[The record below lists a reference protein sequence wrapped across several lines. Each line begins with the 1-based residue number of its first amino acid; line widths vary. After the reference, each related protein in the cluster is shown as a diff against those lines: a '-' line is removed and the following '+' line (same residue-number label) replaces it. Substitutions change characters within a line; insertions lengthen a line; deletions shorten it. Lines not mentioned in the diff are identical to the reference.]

1 MVGRELPKLET
12 WVRFPSPVPLL
23 YRKQLFLN
31 ACGFSLHFK
40 KTSIPEAFAFRKIN
54 FPHSR
59 FPGIPGEF
67 PDKKMPLPLPLRR
80 KQPPPAQ
87 P

>member
-1 MVGRELPKLET
+1 
-12 WVRFPSPVPLL
+12 
-23 YRKQLFLN
+23 LFLN